1 VTAPRLYKTEAIVLR
16 QRKLGEADRI
26 LTLFSPTY
34 GKLDA
39 KAKGVRK
46 TTSRMAGHLQPL
58 NRCMVQLA
66 RGRTMEVIAGCETLE
81 SFQPL
86 RDDLDRLSRALY
98 AAELADRFL
107 PERVE
112 NLSTYRLLL
121 DTLHRLQSAA
131 SASGGDADPTAGS
144 GRAPSTSS
152 GLDLALRHYEMKLL
166 ERSGFQPELERC
178 LGCQHPLP
186 ALPAGRQAVQN
197 FFSPVAG
204 GTYCASC
211 GAGAVGSRALSVNGL
226 KVLRLLQRASY
237 KEVGGLNLPPAL
249 AQEVERHLRS
259 YIVCV
264 LERDVN
270 AAAFVERLRREQQP
284 LRV

>member
-1 VTAPRLYKTEAIVLR
+1 MTVPRLYKTEAIVLR

-26 LTLFSPTY
+26 VTLFTPAH

-58 NRCMVQLA
+58 NRCMLQLA
-66 RGRTMEVIAGCETLE
+66 QGRTMEVVAGCETLE

-86 RDDLDRLSRALY
+86 RDDLGRLSRALY
-98 AAELADRFL
+98 AAELAERFL

-112 NLSTYRLLL
+112 NLPTYRLLL
-121 DTLHRLQSAA
+121 DTLRRLQGAA
-131 SASGGDADPTAGS
+131 DG
-144 GRAPSTSS
+144 
-152 GLDLALRHYEMKLL
+152 DLALRHYEMMLL
-166 ERSGFQPELERC
+166 ERSGFRPELGRC
-178 LGCQHPLP
+178 LGCQEPL
-186 ALPAGRQAVQN
+186 QAVQN

-211 GAGAVGSRALSVNGL
+211 GAGAAGSRTLSVNGL

-249 AQEVERHLRS
+249 AEEVERHLRS

-284 LRV
+284 MRV

>member
-1 VTAPRLYKTEAIVLR
+1 
-16 QRKLGEADRI
+16 
-26 LTLFSPTY
+26 Y

-46 TTSRMAGHLQPL
+46 TTSRMSGHLQPL

-66 RGRTMEVIAGCETLE
+66 RGRTMEVVAGCETLE

-86 RDDLDRLSRALY
+86 RDDLGRLSRALY

-112 NLSTYRLLL
+112 NVPTYRLLL
-121 DTLHRLQSAA
+121 DTLRRLQ
-131 SASGGDADPTAGS
+131 GTTYADFT
-144 GRAPSTSS
+144 
-152 GLDLALRHYEMKLL
+152 LRHYEMKLL
-166 ERSGFQPELERC
+166 ERSGFRPELGRC
-178 LGCQHPLP
+178 LGCQQ
-186 ALPAGRQAVQN
+186 ALQPVQN

-204 GTYCASC
+204 GTYCAAC
-211 GAGAVGSRALSVNGL
+211 GAGAAGSRALSVNGL

-237 KEVGGLNLPPAL
+237 KEVEGLNLPPAL
-249 AQEVERHLRS
+249 AEEVERHLRS

-264 LERDVN
+264 LERDIN

>member
-1 VTAPRLYKTEAIVLR
+1 MTVPRLYKTEAIVLR

-26 LTLFSPTY
+26 LTLFTPAY

-46 TTSRMAGHLQPL
+46 TTSRMGGHLQPL

-66 RGRTMEVIAGCETLE
+66 RGRTMEVVAGCETLE

-86 RDDLDRLSRALY
+86 RDDLGRLSRALY

-112 NLSTYRLLL
+112 NIPTYRLLL
-121 DTLHRLQSAA
+121 DTLRRLQ
-131 SASGGDADPTAGS
+131 GTADV
-144 GRAPSTSS
+144 
-152 GLDLALRHYEMKLL
+152 DLALRHYEMKLL
-166 ERSGFQPELERC
+166 ERSGFRPELGRC
-178 LGCQHPLP
+178 LGCQQ
-186 ALPAGRQAVQN
+186 ALQPVQN

-211 GAGAVGSRALSVNGL
+211 GAGAAGSRALSVNGL

-237 KEVGGLNLPPAL
+237 KEVEGLNLPPAL
-249 AQEVERHLRS
+249 AEELERHLRS

-270 AAAFVERLRREQQP
+270 AAAFIERLRREQQP

>member
-1 VTAPRLYKTEAIVLR
+1 MAVPRLYKTEAIVLR

-26 LTLFSPTY
+26 LTLFTPAY

-46 TTSRMAGHLQPL
+46 TTSRMSGHLQPL

-66 RGRTMEVIAGCETLE
+66 RGRTMEVVAGCETLE

-86 RDDLDRLSRALY
+86 RDDLGRLSRALY

-112 NLSTYRLLL
+112 NIPTYRLLL
-121 DTLHRLQSAA
+121 DTLRRLQ
-131 SASGGDADPTAGS
+131 GTADV
-144 GRAPSTSS
+144 
-152 GLDLALRHYEMKLL
+152 DLALRHYEMKLL
-166 ERSGFQPELERC
+166 ERSGFRPELGRC
-178 LGCQHPLP
+178 LGCQQ
-186 ALPAGRQAVQN
+186 ALQPVQN

-211 GAGAVGSRALSVNGL
+211 GAGAAGSRALSVNGL
-226 KVLRLLQRASY
+226 KVLRFLQRASY
-237 KEVGGLNLPPAL
+237 KEVEGLNLPPAL
-249 AQEVERHLRS
+249 AEEVERHLRS

-264 LERDVN
+264 LERDIN

>member
-1 VTAPRLYKTEAIVLR
+1 MAVPRLYKTEAIVLR

-26 LTLFSPTY
+26 LTLFTPAY

-46 TTSRMAGHLQPL
+46 TTSRMSGHLQPL

-66 RGRTMEVIAGCETLE
+66 RGRTMEVVAGCETLE

-112 NLSTYRLLL
+112 NIPTYRLLL
-121 DTLHRLQSAA
+121 DTLRRLQ
-131 SASGGDADPTAGS
+131 GTADV
-144 GRAPSTSS
+144 
-152 GLDLALRHYEMKLL
+152 DLALRHYEMKLL
-166 ERSGFQPELERC
+166 ERSGFRPELGRC
-178 LGCQHPLP
+178 LGCQQ
-186 ALPAGRQAVQN
+186 ALQPVQN

-211 GAGAVGSRALSVNGL
+211 GAGAAGSRALSVNGL

-237 KEVGGLNLPPAL
+237 KEVEGLNLPPAL
-249 AQEVERHLRS
+249 AEEVERHLRS

-264 LERDVN
+264 LERDIN

>member
-1 VTAPRLYKTEAIVLR
+1 VTVPRLYKTEAIVLR

-26 LTLFSPTY
+26 LTLFTPAY

-46 TTSRMAGHLQPL
+46 TTSRMGGHLQPL

-66 RGRTMEVIAGCETLE
+66 RGRTMEVVAGCETLE

-86 RDDLDRLSRALY
+86 RDDLGRLSRALY

-112 NLSTYRLLL
+112 NVPTYHLLL
-121 DTLHRLQSAA
+121 DTLRRLQ
-131 SASGGDADPTAGS
+131 GTADV
-144 GRAPSTSS
+144 
-152 GLDLALRHYEMKLL
+152 DLALRHYEMKLL
-166 ERSGFQPELERC
+166 ERSGFRPELGRC
-178 LGCQHPLP
+178 LGCQQ
-186 ALPAGRQAVQN
+186 ALQPVQN

-211 GAGAVGSRALSVNGL
+211 GAGAAGSRALSVNGL

-249 AQEVERHLRS
+249 AEEVERHLRS

-270 AAAFVERLRREQQP
+270 AAAFIERLRREQQP

>member
-1 VTAPRLYKTEAIVLR
+1 MAIPRLYKTEAIVLR
-16 QRKLGEADRI
+16 QRKFGEADRI
-26 LTLFSPTY
+26 LTLFTPTY

-46 TTSRMAGHLQPL
+46 TTSRMSGHLQPL

-66 RGRTMEVIAGCETLE
+66 QGHTMEVVAGCDTLE

-86 RDDLDRLSRALY
+86 RDDLGRLSRALY

-112 NLSTYRLLL
+112 NVSTYRLLV
-121 DTLHRLQSAA
+121 DTLRHLQGTTSAGEVD
-131 SASGGDADPTAGS
+131 S
-144 GRAPSTSS
+144 STDR
-152 GLDLALRHYEMKLL
+152 GQDIAVRHYEMKLL
-166 ERSGFQPELERC
+166 ERSGFRPELGRC
-178 LGCQHPLP
+178 LGCQQ
-186 ALPAGRQAVQN
+186 ALQPVQN

-204 GTYCASC
+204 GTYCRSC
-211 GAGAVGSRALSVNGL
+211 GAGAAGSRALSVNGL

-237 KEVGGLNLPPAL
+237 KEVEGLNLPPAL
-249 AQEVERHLRS
+249 AEEVERHLRS

-270 AAAFVERLRREQQP
+270 AAAFVERLRREKQP

>member
-1 VTAPRLYKTEAIVLR
+1 MTPPRLYKTEAIVLR
-16 QRKLGEADRI
+16 QRRLGEADRI
-26 LTLFSPTY
+26 LTLHTPAH

-46 TTSRMAGHLQPL
+46 TTSRMSGHLQPL

-81 SFQPL
+81 SFQRL

-98 AAELADRFL
+98 VAELADRFL
-107 PERVE
+107 PEGVE
-112 NLSTYRLLL
+112 SVATYRLLL
-121 DTLHRLQSAA
+121 ETLRRLQS
-131 SASGGDADPTAGS
+131 DADQDIVL
-144 GRAPSTSS
+144 RYYEMRL
-152 GLDLALRHYEMKLL
+152 LDL
-166 ERSGFQPELERC
+166 SGFRPELARC
-178 LGCQHPLP
+178 LGCDQ
-186 ALPAGRQAVQN
+186 ALQPRQN
-197 FFSPVAG
+197 FFAPAAG
-204 GTYCASC
+204 GTYCSSC
-211 GAGAVGSRALSVNGL
+211 GAGAAGSRTLSLNGL

-237 KEVGGLNLPPAL
+237 KETGRLSMPPAL

-259 YIVCV
+259 YIVYM

-284 LRV
+284 LGV

>member
-1 VTAPRLYKTEAIVLR
+1 MAVPRLYKTEAIVLR

-26 LTLFSPTY
+26 LTLFTPAH

-46 TTSRMAGHLQPL
+46 TTSRMSGHLQPL

-66 RGRTMEVIAGCETLE
+66 RGRTMEVVAGCETLE

-107 PERVE
+107 PERLE
-112 NLSTYRLLL
+112 NLPTYRLLL
-121 DTLHRLQSAA
+121 DTLRRLQ
-131 SASGGDADPTAGS
+131 GETDAD
-144 GRAPSTSS
+144 
-152 GLDLALRHYEMKLL
+152 LLLRHYEMGLL
-166 ERSGFQPELERC
+166 ERSGFRPELERC
-178 LGCQHPLP
+178 LGCQKPLQP
-186 ALPAGRQAVQN
+186 VQN

-204 GTYCASC
+204 GTYCAPC
-211 GAGAVGSRALSVNGL
+211 GAGAAGSRALSVNGL

-249 AQEVERHLRS
+249 SQEVERHLRS

-284 LRV
+284 VRV

>member
-1 VTAPRLYKTEAIVLR
+1 VTVPRLYKTEAIVLR

-26 LTLFSPTY
+26 LTLFTPAY

-46 TTSRMAGHLQPL
+46 TTSRMGGHLQPL

-66 RGRTMEVIAGCETLE
+66 RGHTMEVVAGCETLE

-86 RDDLDRLSRALY
+86 RDDLGRLSRALY

-112 NLSTYRLLL
+112 NIPTYRLLL
-121 DTLHRLQSAA
+121 DTLRRL
-131 SASGGDADPTAGS
+131 GDAGGTDPSTGS
-144 GRAPSTSS
+144 GQ
-152 GLDLALRHYEMKLL
+152 DLTLRHYEMKLL
-166 ERSGFQPELERC
+166 ERSGFRPELGRC
-178 LGCQHPLP
+178 LGCQQ
-186 ALPAGRQAVQN
+186 ALQPVQN

-211 GAGAVGSRALSVNGL
+211 GAAAAGSRALSVNGL

-237 KEVGGLNLPPAL
+237 KEVEELNLPPAL
-249 AQEVERHLRS
+249 AEELERHLRS

-270 AAAFVERLRREQQP
+270 AAAFIERLRREQQP

>member
-1 VTAPRLYKTEAIVLR
+1 MTVPRLYKTEAIVLR

-26 LTLFSPTY
+26 LTLFTPAY

-46 TTSRMAGHLQPL
+46 TTSRMSGHLQPL

-66 RGRTMEVIAGCETLE
+66 RGRTMEVVAGCETLE

-86 RDDLDRLSRALY
+86 RDDLGRLSRALY

-112 NLSTYRLLL
+112 NIPTYRLLL
-121 DTLHRLQSAA
+121 DTLRRLQ
-131 SASGGDADPTAGS
+131 GTADV
-144 GRAPSTSS
+144 
-152 GLDLALRHYEMKLL
+152 DLTLRHYEMKLL
-166 ERSGFQPELERC
+166 ERSGFRPELGRC
-178 LGCQHPLP
+178 LGCQQ
-186 ALPAGRQAVQN
+186 ALQPVQN

-211 GAGAVGSRALSVNGL
+211 GAGAAGSRALSVNGL

-237 KEVGGLNLPPAL
+237 KEVEGLNLPPAL
-249 AQEVERHLRS
+249 AEEVERHLRS

-270 AAAFVERLRREQQP
+270 AAAFIERLRREQQP

>member
-1 VTAPRLYKTEAIVLR
+1 
-16 QRKLGEADRI
+16 
-26 LTLFSPTY
+26 
-34 GKLDA
+34 
-39 KAKGVRK
+39 KGVRK

-66 RGRTMEVIAGCETLE
+66 RGRTMEIIAGCDTLE
-81 SFQPL
+81 SFQRV
-86 RDDLDRLSRALY
+86 RDDLGRLSRALY

-112 NLSTYRLLL
+112 SVSTFRLLL
-121 DTLHRLQSAA
+121 DTLRRLQ
-131 SASGGDADPTAGS
+131 GVADT
-144 GRAPSTSS
+144 
-152 GLDLALRHYEMKLL
+152 DLTLRHYEMKLL
-166 ERSGFQPELERC
+166 ESSGFRPELGRC
-178 LGCQHPLP
+178 LGCQQ
-186 ALPAGRQAVQN
+186 ALQPVQN

-211 GAGAVGSRALSVNGL
+211 GAGAAGSRTLSVNGL

-237 KEVGGLNLPPAL
+237 KEAGGLNLPPAL
-249 AQEVERHLRS
+249 AEEVERHLRS

-270 AAAFVERLRREQQP
+270 AAAFIERLRREQQP
-284 LRV
+284 VRV

>member
-26 LTLFSPTY
+26 LTLFTPAY

-66 RGRTMEVIAGCETLE
+66 RGHTMEVIAGCETLE

-112 NLSTYRLLL
+112 NLPTYRLLL
-121 DTLHRLQSAA
+121 DILHRLQSAA
-131 SASGGDADPTAGS
+131 SASGGDADPSAGRAYRQAGS

-152 GLDLALRHYEMKLL
+152 GLDLALRHYEMELL
-166 ERSGFQPELERC
+166 ERSGFLPELERC
-178 LGCQHPLP
+178 LGCQQPL
-186 ALPAGRQAVQN
+186 RAVQN

>member
-1 VTAPRLYKTEAIVLR
+1 M
-16 QRKLGEADRI
+16 
-26 LTLFSPTY
+26 S
-34 GKLDA
+34 
-39 KAKGVRK
+39 
-46 TTSRMAGHLQPL
+46 GHLQPL

-66 RGRTMEVIAGCETLE
+66 RGRTMEVVAGCETLE

-86 RDDLDRLSRALY
+86 RDDLGRLSRALY

-112 NLSTYRLLL
+112 NIPTYRLLL
-121 DTLHRLQSAA
+121 DTLRRLQ
-131 SASGGDADPTAGS
+131 GTADV
-144 GRAPSTSS
+144 
-152 GLDLALRHYEMKLL
+152 DLTLRHYEMKLL
-166 ERSGFQPELERC
+166 ERSGFRPELGRC
-178 LGCQHPLP
+178 LGCQQ
-186 ALPAGRQAVQN
+186 ALQPVQN

-211 GAGAVGSRALSVNGL
+211 GAGAAGSRALSVNGL

-237 KEVGGLNLPPAL
+237 KEVDGLNLPPAL
-249 AQEVERHLRS
+249 AEEVERHLRS
-259 YIVCV
+259 YIVCM

>member
-1 VTAPRLYKTEAIVLR
+1 MAPPRLYKTEAIVLR

-26 LTLFSPTY
+26 LTLHTPAY

-66 RGRTMEVIAGCETLE
+66 RGRTMEVVAGCETLE
-81 SFQPL
+81 SFQRL
-86 RDDLDRLSRALY
+86 REELERLSRALY
-98 AAELADRFL
+98 AAELADRVL

-112 NLSTYRLLL
+112 SETTYRLLL
-121 DTLHRLQSAA
+121 ETLRRLQ
-131 SASGGDADPTAGS
+131 GDTD
-144 GRAPSTSS
+144 
-152 GLDLALRHYEMKLL
+152 LDLVLRYYEMRLL
-166 ERSGFQPELERC
+166 ELSGFRPELERC
-178 LGCQHPLP
+178 LGCDQPLQP
-186 ALPAGRQAVQN
+186 QPN
-197 FFSPVAG
+197 FFSPAGG
-204 GTYCASC
+204 GTYCPPC
-211 GAGAVGSRALSVNGL
+211 GAGAAGSRRLSVNGL

-237 KEVGGLNLPPAL
+237 KEVGRLNMAPAL

-259 YIVCV
+259 YIVYM
-264 LERDVN
+264 LEREVN

-284 LRV
+284 LEAMS

>member
-1 VTAPRLYKTEAIVLR
+1 MAPPRLYKTEAIVLR

-26 LTLFSPTY
+26 LTLHTPAH

-46 TTSRMAGHLQPL
+46 TTSRMSGHRQPL

-66 RGRTMEVIAGCETLE
+66 RGRTMEVIAGCDTLE
-81 SFQPL
+81 SFQRL

-98 AAELADRFL
+98 VAELADRFL

-112 NLSTYRLLL
+112 NAATYRLLL
-121 DTLHRLQSAA
+121 DTLRRLQ
-131 SASGGDADPTAGS
+131 GDADQ
-144 GRAPSTSS
+144 
-152 GLDLALRHYEMKLL
+152 DIVLRYYEMQRRDL
-166 ERSGFQPELERC
+166 SGFGPELTRC
-178 LGCQHPLP
+178 LGCGQPLQP
-186 ALPAGRQAVQN
+186 QQN
-197 FFSPVAG
+197 FCAPGAG
-204 GTYCASC
+204 GTYCSSC
-211 GAGAVGSRALSVNGL
+211 GAGAAGTRTLSLNGL

-237 KEVGGLNLPPAL
+237 KETVRLSMPPSL

-259 YIVCV
+259 YIVYM

-284 LRV
+284 LEV

>member
-1 VTAPRLYKTEAIVLR
+1 MTAPRLYKTEAIVLR

-26 LTLFSPTY
+26 LTLITPTY

-107 PERVE
+107 PERLE
-112 NLSTYRLLL
+112 NLPTYRLLL
-121 DTLHRLQSAA
+121 DTLRRLQGIAN
-131 SASGGDADPTAGS
+131 ADPSTGS
-144 GRAPSTSS
+144 GQAPST
-152 GLDLALRHYEMKLL
+152 GPLAGQAGQDLALRHYEMKLL
-166 ERSGFQPELERC
+166 ERSGFRPELERC
-178 LGCQHPLP
+178 LGCQQPLRP
-186 ALPAGRQAVQN
+186 VQN

-204 GTYCASC
+204 GTHCASC

>member
-1 VTAPRLYKTEAIVLR
+1 MAVPRLYKTEAIVLR

-26 LTLFSPTY
+26 LTLFTPAY

-46 TTSRMAGHLQPL
+46 TTSRMGGHLQPL

-66 RGRTMEVIAGCETLE
+66 RGRTMEVVAGCETLE

-86 RDDLDRLSRALY
+86 RDDLGRLSRALY

-112 NLSTYRLLL
+112 NIPTYRLLL
-121 DTLHRLQSAA
+121 GTLRRL
-131 SASGGDADPTAGS
+131 GGTADV
-144 GRAPSTSS
+144 
-152 GLDLALRHYEMKLL
+152 DLTLRHYEMKLL
-166 ERSGFQPELERC
+166 NHSGFRPELGRC
-178 LGCQHPLP
+178 LGCEQ
-186 ALPAGRQAVQN
+186 ALQPVQN

-211 GAGAVGSRALSVNGL
+211 GAGAAGSRALSVNGL

-237 KEVGGLNLPPAL
+237 KEVEGLNLPPAL
-249 AQEVERHLRS
+249 AEEVERHLRR

>member
-58 NRCMVQLA
+58 NRCMVQIA
-66 RGRTMEVIAGCETLE
+66 RGRTMDVIAGCETLE

-112 NLSTYRLLL
+112 NLPTYRLLL
-121 DTLHRLQSAA
+121 DTLHRLQSAT
-131 SASGGDADPTAGS
+131 SGGDDPSTARAYRQAGS
-144 GRAPSTSS
+144 A
-152 GLDLALRHYEMKLL
+152 LDLALRHYEMRLL
-166 ERSGFQPELERC
+166 ERSGFRPELEHC
-178 LGCQHPLP
+178 VDCQQALP

-237 KEVGGLNLPPAL
+237 KEIGGLDLPPAL
-249 AQEVERHLRS
+249 AEEVERHLRS

>member
-1 VTAPRLYKTEAIVLR
+1 VVVPRLYKTEAIVLR

-26 LTLFSPTY
+26 LTLFTPAY

-46 TTSRMAGHLQPL
+46 TTSRMGGHLQPL

-66 RGRTMEVIAGCETLE
+66 RGRTMEVVAGCETLE

-86 RDDLDRLSRALY
+86 RDDLGRLSRALY

-112 NLSTYRLLL
+112 NIPTYRLLL
-121 DTLHRLQSAA
+121 DTLRRLQ
-131 SASGGDADPTAGS
+131 GTADV
-144 GRAPSTSS
+144 
-152 GLDLALRHYEMKLL
+152 DLALRHYEMKLL
-166 ERSGFQPELERC
+166 ERSGFRPELGRC
-178 LGCQHPLP
+178 LGCQQ
-186 ALPAGRQAVQN
+186 ALQPVQN

-211 GAGAVGSRALSVNGL
+211 GAGAAGSRALSVNGL

-237 KEVGGLNLPPAL
+237 KEVEGLNLPPAL
-249 AQEVERHLRS
+249 AEEVERHLRS

-270 AAAFVERLRREQQP
+270 AAAFIERLRREQQP

>member
-1 VTAPRLYKTEAIVLR
+1 MAVPHLYKTEAIVLR

-26 LTLFSPTY
+26 LTLFTPAY

-66 RGRTMEVIAGCETLE
+66 RGRTMEVVAGCETLE

-86 RDDLDRLSRALY
+86 RDDLGRLSRALY

-112 NLSTYRLLL
+112 NVPTYRLLL
-121 DTLHRLQSAA
+121 DTLRRLQ
-131 SASGGDADPTAGS
+131 GTADV
-144 GRAPSTSS
+144 
-152 GLDLALRHYEMKLL
+152 DLALRHYEMRLL
-166 ERSGFQPELERC
+166 ERSGFRPELGRC
-178 LGCQHPLP
+178 LGCQQ
-186 ALPAGRQAVQN
+186 ALQPVQN

-211 GAGAVGSRALSVNGL
+211 GAGAAGSRALSVNGL

-237 KEVGGLNLPPAL
+237 KEVEGLNLPPAL
-249 AQEVERHLRS
+249 AEEVERHLRS

>member
-1 VTAPRLYKTEAIVLR
+1 VAIPRLYKTEAIVLR

-26 LTLFSPTY
+26 LTLFTPAH

-58 NRCMVQLA
+58 NRCMIQLA
-66 RGRTMEVIAGCETLE
+66 RGRTMEVVAGCETLE
-81 SFQPL
+81 SFQRL
-86 RDDLDRLSRALY
+86 REDLGRLSRALY

-112 NLSTYRLLL
+112 NVPTYRLLL
-121 DTLHRLQSAA
+121 DTLRRLQ
-131 SASGGDADPTAGS
+131 GVADP
-144 GRAPSTSS
+144 
-152 GLDLALRHYEMKLL
+152 DLALRHYEMRLL
-166 ERSGFQPELERC
+166 ERSGFRPELGHG
-178 LGCQHPLP
+178 LGCQQ
-186 ALPAGRQAVQN
+186 ALQPVQN

-204 GTYCASC
+204 GTCCASC
-211 GAGAVGSRALSVNGL
+211 GAGAAGSRALSVNGL
-226 KVLRLLQRASY
+226 KVLRLVQRASY
-237 KEVGGLNLPPAL
+237 KEVEGLNLPPAL
-249 AQEVERHLRS
+249 AEEVERHLRS
-259 YIVCV
+259 YVVCV